1 MATEFKCYKSLN
13 LCCSCYWPSCLI
25 DDRKMEE
32 QKPKD
37 QRFKA
42 NENKPVMNEWVLSEQ
57 FAALQ
62 GIAANHVTPTML
74 KPILC
79 YLSCFS
85 WTSCVKWQ
93 FRARLSRNLLWHEYH
108 TLFAW
113 WHCLLSFFMHV
124 NWFALWCAVRPLVSF
139 SGWWIYS
146 IEKNC
151 PHFDLIVQHS
161 SNLGCVW

>member
-85 WTSCVKWQ
+85 WTLCGNGNYWHFCCVICCGMDIIPCCLMAPSLELFHACQ
-93 FRARLSRNLLWHEYH
+93 LIFPRMCCEALGLFFR
-108 TLFAW
+108 
-113 WHCLLSFFMHV
+113 MM
-124 NWFALWCAVRPLVSF
+124 
-139 SGWWIYS
+139 
-146 IEKNC
+146 
-151 PHFDLIVQHS
+151 DLQHRKKLPAFRS
-161 SNLGCVW
+161 HLTTFE